1 VSFFSTERE
10 VYEQLGTLASGLVAD
25 PVLGPRLQRANT
37 IVQYRYSDP
46 AATITVDVRQDSEP
60 CVLLGPTDVEPE
72 VVLTMDADTAHRFWL
87 GEVNV
92 TVALAR
98 RQISAQGPA
107 WKVLKLVPL
116 VKPAFP
122 RYRRQLEA
130 AGRNDLLATALPDL
144 ANA

>member
-1 VSFFSTERE
+1 VSFFSNEQE
-10 VYEQLGTLASGLVAD
+10 VYEQLGRLAVELVAD

-37 IVQYRYSDP
+37 VVQYRYRAPD
-46 AATITVDVRQDSEP
+46 AVITVDVRQD
-60 CVLLGPTDVEPE
+60 VEPRVALGVTE
-72 VVLTMDADTAHRFWL
+72 LEPEIVLSMDADTAHRFWL

-98 RQISAQGPA
+98 GLLTAQGPA

-122 RYRRQLEA
+122 RYRRQLEG
-130 AGRNDLLATALPDL
+130 AGRDDLLAAGLPDL
-144 ANA
+144 ASA